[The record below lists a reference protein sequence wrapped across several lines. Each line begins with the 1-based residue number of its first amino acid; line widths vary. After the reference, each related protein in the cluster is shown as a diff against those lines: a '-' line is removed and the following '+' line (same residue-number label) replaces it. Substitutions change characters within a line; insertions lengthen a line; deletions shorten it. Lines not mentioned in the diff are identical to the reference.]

1 MTEPLASDSEPAD
14 VLLIASGDDGVAIRL
29 RQALDARGR
38 RAMFLDGP
46 TAGRFFTLRG
56 GQAST
61 VVEPHLPMFIRPSAW
76 WHADTL
82 DSADAKFLR
91 AECFAAFWA
100 ATALSTAT
108 VINRSGPHG
117 QMYRLTAA
125 TIAGMTDASDASS
138 SEIFASGPDQI
149 DRDEE
154 RMWGEDLDF
163 RTGPIAT
170 MRAEAP
176 LRARPV
182 QIDARYEIV
191 TVVGERAFPATR
203 DSRTLE
209 QELGSRS
216 AALAKSAGAHFAAV
230 TWEVS
235 KTSAVPVRLN
245 AGPEEWEL
253 RYVWSD
259 VVAALC
265 DDLS

>member
-1 MTEPLASDSEPAD
+1 MAEPLARDSEPPD
-14 VLLIASGDDGVAIRL
+14 VLLIASHDDGVAVRL
-29 RQALDARGR
+29 REALEARGR

-46 TAGRFFTLRG
+46 TAGRLFTLRG
-56 GQAST
+56 GQVST
-61 VVEPHLPMFIRPSAW
+61 VVEPNIPMFIRPSAW
-76 WHADTL
+76 WHVDTL

-100 ATALSTAT
+100 ATALSTAA

-117 QMYRLTAA
+117 QTYRLTAA
-125 TIAGMTDASDASS
+125 TIGGMTDASSPSS
-138 SEIFASGPDQI
+138 FEILVSGPEQI
-149 DRDEE
+149 DRDED

-163 RTGPIAT
+163 RTGPIAS
-170 MRAEAP
+170 MRPDAP
-176 LRARPV
+176 LRARSV
-182 QIDARYEIV
+182 QTDARYEIV
-191 TVVGERAFPATR
+191 TIVGDRSFPATR

-209 QELGSRS
+209 DELGPRS
-216 AALAKSAGAHFAAV
+216 VALAKSAGAHFVAV
-230 TWEVS
+230 SWEVS
-235 KTSAVPVRLN
+235 KSSAIPVRLN